1 MKEGSEIGK
10 ITFKIDPENLKQIV
24 HSGRLEDFVAKA
36 TEIFRRDL
44 KAELVK
50 ETVSSVETSL
60 FFFDGDEFLTGPR
73 PPWWHNIA
81 QIDQLAT
88 RIQALEQIV
97 LKVGR

>member
-10 ITFKIDPENLKQIV
+10 ITFKIDPEKLKQIA

-36 TEIFRRDL
+36 TDFFRRDL

-60 FFFDGDEFLTGPR
+60 LFFDDDEFGTGPR
-73 PPWWHNIA
+73 PPWWHSIA
-81 QIDQLAT
+81 QIDVLTT